1 MLEIKNYREST
12 KKFAFSAKRRI
23 EAIYFDYDD
32 IKWEINCFNAMH
44 ISNIKEEKLDNI
56 ENFMNK

>member
-1 MLEIKNYREST
+1 MLEIKITEKVKNS
-12 KKFAFSAKRRI
+12 AFSAEKRI

-32 IKWEINCFNAMH
+32 IKREINCFNAMH
-44 ISNIKEEKLDNI
+44 ISNIKEETLDNI

>member
-32 IKWEINCFNAMH
+32 IK
-44 ISNIKEEKLDNI
+44 
-56 ENFMNK
+56 